1 MVASQVTLVTRKWSP
16 PDFQIPGGE
25 DYTCTCCHP
34 DISPQTLYLPCSSL
48 TGPDTLPSSTLV
60 HPSPGLLY
68 CLSHQVMKVSREKI
82 IMTSSNKSLYM
93 HLVSVGRTGL
103 VSLTLV
109 RLRGHT
115 RLDCD
120 YHWLLFGSLEKTVQ
134 VWRHSRDTEH
144 HSVLTGHF
152 LKVSTESVHCW
163 VVKYFLLLT

>member
-115 RLDCD
+115 RPVSCLDCD
-120 YHWLLFGSLEKTVQ
+120 HHWLLSDPVRPSDLAVRPF
-134 VWRHSRDTEH
+134 R
-144 HSVLTGHF
+144 
-152 LKVSTESVHCW
+152 
-163 VVKYFLLLT
+163 

>member
-1 MVASQVTLVTRKWSP
+1 MLMVWKLK
-16 PDFQIPGGE
+16 GGR
-25 DYTCTCCHP
+25 
-34 DISPQTLYLPCSSL
+34 
-48 TGPDTLPSSTLV
+48 
-60 HPSPGLLY
+60 LLY
-68 CLSHQVMKVSREKI
+68 CLSHQVSVQDMSVSREKT

-103 VSLTLV
+103 VSLTTLV

-120 YHWLLFGSLEKTVQ
+120 HHWLLFGSLEKTVQ